1 MPDLIQVERYIWWL
15 PTLGYL
21 LLALKMWRTGLARIY
36 RFFTAYLVFHV
47 LRASLLLV
55 LSSLQG
61 SKAPFATNA
70 YAWTWVL
77 TQPILWILYILV
89 VLELYG
95 LVLQNYKGLASL
107 GRWVLMGGLFLALL
121 MSALTLPADLSNAGE
136 RFPILRYFS
145 AIGRGVDSSL
155 VVFLLLITAFLAWYP
170 VPLSRN
176 VLVHCGVYAVY
187 FMSESMTQLIRNLTG
202 SEITAAMNVT
212 LSSMS
217 VLCLATWLIFLNTQG
232 EKKKVS
238 VRSRWSSADEQLL
251 IDKLGTVNSSLL
263 RATRK

>member
-15 PTLGYL
+15 PILGYL
-21 LLALKMWRTGLARIY
+21 LLALKMWRTGLARTY

-47 LRASLLLV
+47 LRASLLV
-55 LSSLQG
+55 ALSSLHA
-61 SKAPFATNA
+61 SNAPFATKA
-70 YAWTWVL
+70 YSWTWVL
-77 TQPILWILYILV
+77 TQPILWFLYILV

-121 MSALTLPADLSNAGE
+121 ISGLTLPADLSNAGE

-170 VPLSRN
+170 VPLNRN
-176 VLVHCGVYAVY
+176 ILVHCGIYAVY
-187 FMSESMTQLIRNLTG
+187 FMSESMAQLIRNLTG
-202 SEITAAMNVT
+202 SDATPAMNVV
-212 LSSMS
+212 LSAVA
-217 VLCLATWLIFLNTQG
+217 VLCVSVWLIFLNPQG
-232 EKKKVS
+232 ETKKVS
-238 VRSRWSSADEQLL
+238 VRIRWSSADEQLL

-263 RATRK
+263 RASRK

>member
-1 MPDLIQVERYIWWL
+1 
-15 PTLGYL
+15 
-21 LLALKMWRTGLARIY
+21 
-36 RFFTAYLVFHV
+36 
-47 LRASLLLV
+47 
-55 LSSLQG
+55 
-61 SKAPFATNA
+61 
-70 YAWTWVL
+70 
-77 TQPILWILYILV
+77 
-89 VLELYG
+89 
-95 LVLQNYKGLASL
+95 
-107 GRWVLMGGLFLALL
+107 MGGLFLALL
-121 MSALTLPADLSNAGE
+121 MSALTLPADLSNASE
-136 RFPILRYFS
+136 RFPILRYFV

-212 LSSMS
+212 LSSVT
-217 VLCLATWLIFLNTQG
+217 VLCLATWLIFLNPQG
-232 EKKKVS
+232 ETKKVS

-263 RATRK
+263 RAARK